1 MRNYARVVAS
11 DDFQGQIDAAYM
23 KDKLGV
29 TKVYILDDKEAY
41 GKGVADAFEIAAKDI
56 GLEVAGPRPAGTRTP
71 RTTRR

>member
-1 MRNYARVVAS
+1 MAS
-11 DDFQGQIDAAYM
+11 DDFQGQIDATYM

-41 GKGVADAFEIAAKDI
+41 GKGVADAFEQAAKDD
-56 GLEVAGPRPAGTRTP
+56 GLKVAGHTAGTRTP